1 MAKQVRELMNKKL
14 IKLGR
19 STTVIE
25 AARQMRA
32 ANVGAVIVAED
43 GKLAGIVTDRDIA
56 VRAVAQGRD
65 PNSTQL
71 ADICSSDLT
80 TISPEDDIDKAVQ
93 IMRQKAIRRLPVV
106 DSRNEP
112 VGILS
117 LGDLA
122 LERDP
127 RSVLGQI
134 SAAPPNQ

>member
-1 MAKQVRELMNKKL
+1 MAKRVRDLMRTKPIQL
-14 IKLGR
+14 PGA
-19 STTVIE
+19 VPVVE

-32 ANVGAVIVAED
+32 ANVGAVIVAEN
-43 GKLAGIVTDRDIA
+43 GRMTGIVTDRDITI
-56 VRAVAQGRD
+56 RAVAQGRD
-65 PNSTQL
+65 PNTTLL
-71 ADICSSDLT
+71 ADICSSEVTAL
-80 TISPEDDIDKAVQ
+80 SPDDDIDRAVE
-93 IMRQKAIRRLPVV
+93 IMREKAIRRIPVV

-134 SAAPPNQ
+134 SAARPSQ